1 MLKVIK
7 ISLYMCVCAFVR
19 VDKTRVKREIRKCE
33 KNREKI
39 NKKELEKWDKNKYFA
54 RKAAVGGGN
63 RGLRWSSKVAG
74 EQ

>member
-1 MLKVIK
+1 
-7 ISLYMCVCAFVR
+7 MCVCAFVR
-19 VDKTRVKREIRKCE
+19 VDKTEVKRWIRKCE
-33 KNREKI
+33 KNKEKI